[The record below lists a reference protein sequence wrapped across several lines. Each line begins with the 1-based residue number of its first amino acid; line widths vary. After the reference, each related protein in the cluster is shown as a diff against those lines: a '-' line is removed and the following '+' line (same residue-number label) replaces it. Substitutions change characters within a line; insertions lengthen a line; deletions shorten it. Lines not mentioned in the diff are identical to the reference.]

1 MTNPAPMG
9 GNDPNVDPYAVDE
22 APPAVPPTPAY
33 DSTEL
38 LESTPAFDSLAQE
51 TALTEPATEP
61 ATGQATE
68 PATGP
73 VTEPVA
79 APLLPPP
86 PPLVESEYDTAVDY
100 AATPSGPLAQVK
112 AFATERPAVFLG
124 VALATGWLVGKIF
137 SSSDDD

>member
-9 GNDPNVDPYAVDE
+9 GDEPNVDPHAMDE
-22 APPAVPPTPAY
+22 VPPTPAY
-33 DSTEL
+33 DPTEL
-38 LESTPAFDSLAQE
+38 LEPTPAFDPLAQE
-51 TALTEPATEP
+51 TALTEPAT
-61 ATGQATE
+61 G

-79 APLLPPP
+79 EPLLPPP

-124 VALATGWLVGKIF
+124 LALATGWLVGKIF

>member
-9 GNDPNVDPYAVDE
+9 GDEPNVDPYAVDE
-22 APPAVPPTPAY
+22 VPPAVPPAPAY

-38 LESTPAFDSLAQE
+38 LEPTPAFDSLAQE

-61 ATGQATE
+61 AT
-68 PATGP
+68 
-73 VTEPVA
+73 EPVA
-79 APLLPPP
+79 EPLLPPP